1 MWCVYG
7 LLLNNGDIYKG
18 CTNNIEGRLK
28 KHREGKVK
36 CTALHLPFEFL
47 FYVALEE
54 RKKAFRFEKYLKSGS
69 GGALINRHFL

>member
-1 MWCVYG
+1 MWGVYG

-36 CTALHLPFEFL
+36 CTALHLPFKFL
-47 FYVALEE
+47 F
-54 RKKAFRFEKYLKSGS
+54 
-69 GGALINRHFL
+69 